1 VAFVVVYIALATVAS
16 WWWLR
21 RHRLATLGWTTFAA
35 IAVVASAVSLL
46 TVSVTRG
53 LSRGLATFSFV
64 DLEAG
69 SRAARGTCYFGYSS
83 PLRTSVDLSLA
94 GAGCFLRPLSPGPAP
109 TSWYAT
115 PQRYAATPA
124 NALLESTP
132 LRATLKQFEGLWQGE
147 LNGAVRCE
155 LTIDRR
161 SGELTAGSWLQ
172 NDLDVPIAGGYLL
185 YTDPRL
191 PGTPLRAAG
200 QTATWSGWKDVPPAL
215 NIIALPVP
223 ALKPGEKVSGLG
235 QEEYARLPAARQRWQ
250 SLRERKFNAWPDLL
264 TLYDLQQDWVGART
278 RAPAAKWDQ
287 TVREALLASTRNFY
301 LHVQESND
309 KFEQSNGRI
318 ITTDGLMD
326 VDVCHWLMQGPLKG
340 AGGRPDVIAGQG
352 FLLLYSDVPGPA
364 QLQREG
370 KPVKPNRGACLY
382 RVRVPLQLVGTP
394 PAGPPETGNEL

>member
-1 VAFVVVYIALATVAS
+1 MVLAV
-16 WWWLR
+16 LLHR
-21 RHRLATLGWTTFAA
+21 PGGRLAC
-35 IAVVASAVSLL
+35 
-46 TVSVTRG
+46 RH
-53 LSRGLATFSFV
+53 
-64 DLEAG
+64 
-69 SRAARGTCYFGYSS
+69 FGYSS

-200 QTATWSGWKDVPPAL
+200 QTATWSGWKDVPPRWASC
-215 NIIALPVP
+215 PCP
-223 ALKPGEKVSGLG
+223 SALKPGE
-235 QEEYARLPAARQRWQ
+235 R
-250 SLRERKFNAWPDLL
+250 
-264 TLYDLQQDWVGART
+264 
-278 RAPAAKWDQ
+278 
-287 TVREALLASTRNFY
+287 
-301 LHVQESND
+301 
-309 KFEQSNGRI
+309 
-318 ITTDGLMD
+318 
-326 VDVCHWLMQGPLKG
+326 
-340 AGGRPDVIAGQG
+340 
-352 FLLLYSDVPGPA
+352 
-364 QLQREG
+364 
-370 KPVKPNRGACLY
+370 
-382 RVRVPLQLVGTP
+382 
-394 PAGPPETGNEL
+394 